1 MISPV
6 GRTRSL
12 LIVVAVAIYA
22 GVSTQVGMAQKPDH
36 ADHMDHAE
44 RKIITKVEPVYP
56 DLAKRMHLG
65 GVVKVEA
72 VVLPNGNVKS
82 TRVVGGNPV
91 LIESAT
97 DAIRKYKFQT
107 ASSESTESLQLTFEP
122 R

>member
-1 MISPV
+1 MIPPL
-6 GRTRSL
+6 GRTGAL
-12 LIVVAVAIYA
+12 VIAMAIYA
-22 GVSTQVGMAQKPDH
+22 GLSTQVSLAQKQDQ
-36 ADHMDHAE
+36 AEHAE
-44 RKIITKVEPVYP
+44 RKIITKVDPVYP

-72 VVLPNGNVKS
+72 IVRPNGNVKS

-97 DAIRKYKFQT
+97 DAIRKWKFET
-107 ASSESTESLQLTFEP
+107 ASSESTEILQLTFEP

>member
-1 MISPV
+1 MVYPYMLRV
-6 GRTRSL
+6 GG
-12 LIVVAVAIYA
+12 LIVAVAMCT
-22 GVSTQVGMAQKPDH
+22 VLSTQVGLAQKPQS
-36 ADHMDHAE
+36 HAE
-44 RKIITKVEPVYP
+44 RKILTKVEPVYP

-72 VVLPNGNVKS
+72 IVRSNGNVKS

-97 DAIRKYKFQT
+97 DAIRKWKFET
-107 ASSESTESLQLTFEP
+107 TSSDSTEVIQLTFEA